1 MEDLERLGYGDWDGP
16 IKVGHCPRT
25 ITALPKRK
33 RPGIGEPADLIVSCK
48 GRESMSGKM
57 KTVLRA
63 FLKLTWPLW

>member
-33 RPGIGEPADLIVSCK
+33 RVE
-48 GRESMSGKM
+48 RESRP
-57 KTVLRA
+57 T
-63 FLKLTWPLW
+63 

>member
-33 RPGIGEPADLIVSCK
+33 RPK
-48 GRESMSGKM
+48 RESRPTLLSAAK
-57 KTVLRA
+57 KESRCLER
-63 FLKLTWPLW
+63 